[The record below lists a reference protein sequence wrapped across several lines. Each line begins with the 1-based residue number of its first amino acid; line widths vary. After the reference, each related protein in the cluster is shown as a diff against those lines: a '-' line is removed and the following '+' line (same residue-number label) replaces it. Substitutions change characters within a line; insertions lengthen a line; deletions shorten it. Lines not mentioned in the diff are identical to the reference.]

1 MKVLIVIDMQNDFL
15 EGTLRNEEGIKI
27 IPNVVK
33 KINEYKNLGY
43 EVIAT
48 RDTHDI
54 SYLQTEEGK
63 NLPVIHC
70 VKKSEGWKINESVA
84 FALGDCLVFDKP
96 TFGSLELANWLKDKY
111 YDVQSSLEI
120 ELVGVCTDICVVS
133 NAILIKAHL
142 PEAKL
147 ICDASCCAG
156 VTPSSHNAAL
166 ETMKSCQIQVIGE

>member
-1 MKVLIVIDMQNDFL
+1 MKILVVIDMQNDFL

-27 IPNVVK
+27 IPNVVN
-33 KINEYKNLGY
+33 KIKEYKSNGHT
-43 EVIAT
+43 VIAT

-54 SYLQTEEGK
+54 SYLQTQEGK

-70 VKKSEGWKINESVA
+70 VKKSDGWKINKDVSE
-84 FALGDCLVFDKP
+84 ALGDVLIFDKP
-96 TFGSLELANWLKDKY
+96 TFGSLELANWLKSNY
-111 YDVQSSLEI
+111 ENVQTELEI

-142 PEAKL
+142 PEAKI

-156 VTPSSHNAAL
+156 VTTEAHKNAIL
-166 ETMKSCQIQVIGE
+166 TMKSCQIDIIGE

>member
-1 MKVLIVIDMQNDFL
+1 MKILVVIDMQNDFL

-27 IPNVVK
+27 IPNVIN
-33 KINEYKNLGY
+33 KIKEYKNNNDL
-43 EVIAT
+43 VIAT

-70 VKKSEGWKINESVA
+70 VKKSLGWEINKNVQD
-84 FALGDCLVFDKP
+84 ALGDVLVFDKP
-96 TFGSLELANWLKDKY
+96 TFGSLELASWLKSNYENIQD
-111 YDVQSSLEI
+111 DLEI

-142 PEAKL
+142 PEAKI

-156 VTPSSHNAAL
+156 VTIESHKAAL
-166 ETMKSCQIQVIGE
+166 STMKSCQIKVIGE